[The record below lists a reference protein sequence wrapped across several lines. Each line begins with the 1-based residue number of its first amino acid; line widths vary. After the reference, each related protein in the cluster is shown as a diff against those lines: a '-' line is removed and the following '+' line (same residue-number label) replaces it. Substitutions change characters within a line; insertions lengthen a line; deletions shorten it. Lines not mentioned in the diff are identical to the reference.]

1 MRLTRRGR
9 LVLAMGTAAV
19 AGVLCFLAVNSAQA
33 ADQGASSNAAVGH
46 AVTQVIVQ
54 PGQTLWSIA
63 QQADPTADTRL
74 VVQRIVTINSLPS
87 QNLTAGQHLTV
98 PQG

>member
-1 MRLTRRGR
+1 
-9 LVLAMGTAAV
+9 MGTAVV

-33 ADQGASSNAAVGH
+33 ADQGASPNAAAGH
-46 AVTQVIVQ
+46 AVTQIIVQ

-63 QQADPTADTRL
+63 EQADPAADARL
-74 VVQRIVTINSLPS
+74 VVQRIVALNSLS
-87 QNLTAGQHLTV
+87 TQNLTAGQHLTV

>member
-1 MRLTRRGR
+1 
-9 LVLAMGTAAV
+9 MGTAAI

-33 ADQGASSNAAVGH
+33 ADQGAGSNAAAGH
-46 AVTQVIVQ
+46 AMTQIVVQ

-63 QQADPTADTRL
+63 EQADPTADTRL
-74 VVQRIVTINSLPS
+74 VVQQIVTTNSLSS

-98 PQG
+98 PQS